1 MKRYDRLQEKSPE
14 IERLF
19 KEVQQA
25 IHSVVP
31 GAEVILYGS
40 RARGD
45 GTPVSD
51 WDFLV
56 LVDHAL
62 DGNTV
67 TRLRDRLYDV
77 ELERDTVISSIIRTR
92 EEWDSPRYSVLP
104 FKRLVDKEGV
114 SL

>member
-1 MKRYDRLQEKSPE
+1 MKPYDGLKEKSPE
-14 IERLF
+14 IESLL

-40 RARGD
+40 RARGHAS
-45 GTPVSD
+45 PVSD

-56 LVDHAL
+56 LVDHPL
-62 DGNTV
+62 NRNIV
-67 TRLRDRLYDV
+67 TKLKDCLYDI
-77 ELERDTVISSIIRTR
+77 ELEMDTVISSIIRTR

-104 FKRLVDKEGV
+104 FKHMVEQEGV